1 MIDLQIQK
9 AIILLRKNGYQVLP
23 PKEDSSQVVNESHD
37 KIEDLSFEHAWN
49 LYQKKRGDKAKL
61 KKKWEKL
68 SVADRQAALR
78 HIPLYVASTP
88 DKQYRK
94 DFGTYINNSS
104 WNDEII
110 PYNDYGQ
117 KNSSKQEAMQH
128 IADDIRNTTQFATMD
143 AQIPKPF

>member
-23 PKEDSSQVVNESHD
+23 PKEDSSQVINEYHD
-37 KIEDLSFEHAWN
+37 KIEDLSFEHVWN
-49 LYQKKRGDKAKL
+49 LYQKKRGDKAKP

-110 PYNDYGQ
+110 PYNYGQ
-117 KNSSKQEAMQH
+117 KNNSKQEAMQH

>member
-23 PKEDSSQVVNESHD
+23 PKEDSSQVINEYND
-37 KIEDLSFEHAWN
+37 IEDLSFEHVWN

-68 SVADRQAALR
+68 SVADKQSALR

-110 PYNDYGQ
+110 PYNNYGQ
-117 KNSSKQEAMQH
+117 KNDSKQEAMQH

>member
-23 PKEDSSQVVNESHD
+23 PKEDSSQVINEYND
-37 KIEDLSFEHAWN
+37 IEDLSFEYVWN

-68 SVADRQAALR
+68 SVADRQSALR

-117 KNSSKQEAMQH
+117 KNNSKQEAKQH